1 MNELE
6 PSVIELE
13 AKFANMPGDVSSSAA
28 STRVVILVPLRLNC
42 ATADKEPRWLLARVC
57 AATRT
62 RDPTR
67 AELLVCFRLARSSDE
82 SACVN

>member
-57 AATRT
+57 AALRS
-62 RDPTR
+62 
-67 AELLVCFRLARSSDE
+67 LAPGRGFLR
-82 SACVN
+82 